1 MTNRTDAMKRDLT
14 SLHDL
19 TPEEIGEI
27 LSLAVKLK
35 RDQKLQTDH
44 LKGKA
49 VGLVFQKPSNRTRV
63 SFEVGIYQ
71 LGGKCLYLG
80 PQEIN
85 LGKRETTEDVAK
97 TLSRY
102 LDCIVARTF
111 SHKDVMDLAKY
122 ASVPVINGLSDLYH
136 PCQAFADILTVH
148 EKFGDAV
155 NRTIAYIGD
164 GNNVCHSLMLIC
176 AKLGISIRVAVP
188 RGYEPREDVLKS
200 VKACAQK
207 TGSVV
212 EVTHSPQE
220 AASGAHVIYAD
231 VWTSMG
237 QEEESAK
244 RIKDFQDYQI
254 NAALTALADPDYLFL
269 HCLPAHRGEEV
280 TSEII
285 DGPHSAVFDQAEN
298 RMHVEKAILIFL
310 LRNDSTE

>member
-1 MTNRTDAMKRDLT
+1 MKRDLT

-19 TPEEIGEI
+19 TTDEIKDI

-35 RDQKLQTDH
+35 KDRKLQTDH
-44 LKGKA
+44 LRGKA

-63 SFEVGIYQ
+63 SFEVGVYQ

-111 SHKDVMDLAKY
+111 SHNDVMDLAKY

-148 EKFGDAV
+148 EKLGDPIHK
-155 NRTIAYIGD
+155 TIAYIGD
-164 GNNVCHSLMLIC
+164 GNNVCHSLMLMC
-176 AKLGISIRVAVP
+176 AKLGVNISIATP
-188 RGYEPREDVLKS
+188 KGYEVNADILKS
-200 VKACAQK
+200 ACSYAKK
-207 TGSVV
+207 TDAAIIITGD
-212 EVTHSPQE
+212 PKE
-220 AASGAHVIYAD
+220 AAKDAHVIYAD

-237 QEEESAK
+237 QEEEFDK
-244 RIKDFQDYQI
+244 RLKDFHDYQI
-254 NAALTALADPDYLFL
+254 NAELCRLADPNYIFL

-280 TSEII
+280 TTDII
-285 DGPHSAVFDQAEN
+285 DGPHSFVFDQAEN

-310 LRNDSTE
+310 TRTEDDE